1 MLAAKYSACRP
12 SANDLLKA
20 LETVVVD
27 KIFNGDS
34 GNAAYN
40 ERQADHP
47 WAEDI
52 RFKEVMG
59 EEVDGG
65 RWESAKRD
73 EQKQAPA
80 GWRWETHDTKSLPFE
95 LVGSSYS

>member
-27 KIFNGDS
+27 KMFNGDG
-34 GNAAYN
+34 GNVAYN

-52 RFKEVMG
+52 TPAVDEMMRRAPWAERSRTRTSMTEVK
-59 EEVDGG
+59 
-65 RWESAKRD
+65 SARMI
-73 EQKQAPA
+73 
-80 GWRWETHDTKSLPFE
+80 LPH
-95 LVGSSYS
+95 LSR